1 MINKALFAVF
11 KMAVRVSQT
20 GIAPGLQPHPVNIA
34 GVDNQANSSGLM
46 FSMEGAVIGIV
57 SHIMR
62 PLVSEY
68 F

>member
-20 GIAPGLQPHPVNIA
+20 RIAPGLQRHSMNIA
-34 GVDNQANSSGLM
+34 GVDNQKNSSGFL
-46 FSMEGAVIGIV
+46 FSMEGTVIGIV
-57 SHIMR
+57 SHIMET
-62 PLVSEY
+62 SG